1 MSSAVDQITWL
12 TPATAAA
19 RAWFAACSASC
30 SAEKCTKK
38 LVDAAN
44 LLAGD
49 GGLRLSPDDAAAS
62 LLVLYSPHVAQIL
75 IEYLG
80 WSYDRYEAW
89 LADAIERLVLND

>member
-1 MSSAVDQITWL
+1 MI
-12 TPATAAA
+12 
-19 RAWFAACSASC
+19 
-30 SAEKCTKK
+30 
-38 LVDAAN
+38 DAAT

-75 IEYLG
+75 TEHLG
-80 WSYDRYEAW
+80 WSYDRNETS